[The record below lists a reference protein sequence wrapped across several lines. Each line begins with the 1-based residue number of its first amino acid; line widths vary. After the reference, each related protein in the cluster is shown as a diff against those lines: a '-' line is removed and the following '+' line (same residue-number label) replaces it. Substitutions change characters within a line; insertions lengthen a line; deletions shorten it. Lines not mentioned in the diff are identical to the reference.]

1 MALTTS
7 TYMLSSTSLYFYRC
21 CDNAAVVTK
30 HAIVDIFNGSR
41 IHRAPRKDLFH
52 AINGVLKTTHGTN
65 NARSSELGATRTPCR
80 RPHHPIPLAAPLSCG
95 AHSYTYRH

>member
-7 TYMLSSTSLYFYRC
+7 AYMISSTSLYFYMC

-30 HAIVDIFNGSR
+30 HAIVNIFDGSR

-52 AINGVLKTTHGTN
+52 AINGVLKTTHATN
-65 NARSSELGATRTPCR
+65 NAMSSELGTISSRTPCASLLKR
-80 RPHHPIPLAAPLSCG
+80 RSRGSPS
-95 AHSYTYRH
+95 T

>member
-1 MALTTS
+1 MI
-7 TYMLSSTSLYFYRC
+7 SSTSLYFYWC

-30 HAIVDIFNGSR
+30 HAIVNIFERPRSR
-41 IHRAPRKDLFH
+41 RAPRKDLLH
-52 AINGVLKTTHGTN
+52 AINGVLKTTHATN
-65 NARSSELGATRTPCR
+65 NAMSSELRATRTPCR

>member
-21 CDNAAVVTK
+21 CDNAAVVAK

>member
-7 TYMLSSTSLYFYRC
+7 TYTLSSTSLYFYRC

-30 HAIVDIFNGSR
+30 HAIVNIFDGSR
-41 IHRAPRKDLFH
+41 IRRAPRKDLFH

-65 NARSSELGATRTPCR
+65 HARASELGATRTPCR
-80 RPHHPIPLAAPLSCG
+80 RPPPPIPLAAPLNCG
-95 AHSYTYRH
+95 AHSYRH